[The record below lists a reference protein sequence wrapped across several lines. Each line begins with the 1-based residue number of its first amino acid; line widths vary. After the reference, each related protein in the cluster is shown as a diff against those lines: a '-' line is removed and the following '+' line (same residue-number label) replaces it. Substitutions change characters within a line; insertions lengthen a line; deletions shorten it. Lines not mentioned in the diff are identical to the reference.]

1 MSKSNR
7 TVSRLPM
14 ATSFYGY
21 EPVQGMVPLSFGSG
35 VPYSD
40 AYVIVFFDIRLLY
53 RPSTTISYLA
63 NTDGTQTALV
73 ASWQNGSDIA
83 YTYQYDANGNITQIA
98 QGSASVTY
106 AYDAANQL
114 IRENNGFTNQ
124 TVTYEYDSWG
134 NILNKKTYAYTTGDL
149 GIPTTT
155 DTYTYGN
162 ESWGIS

>member
-53 RPSTTISYLA
+53 HPSVDYLA

-73 ASWQNGSDIA
+73 ASWQNGGD
-83 YTYQYDANGNITQIA
+83 
-98 QGSASVTY
+98 SASIGGGTP
-106 AYDAANQL
+106 
-114 IRENNGFTNQ
+114 
-124 TVTYEYDSWG
+124 
-134 NILNKKTYAYTTGDL
+134 L
-149 GIPTTT
+149 GVAEDYKDI
-155 DTYTYGN
+155 DKYV
-162 ESWGIS
+162 